1 MRDNEA
7 AAFTATAVVTGG
19 NRGIGLAVA
28 SQLLHAG
35 VRVVLVA
42 RDPARG
48 EQARARLDA
57 DWRAR
62 NARGSGGSGGAAA
75 GRDAELPRV
84 GLVVGDL
91 SNVAGVRATAAA
103 VLDACPTLEILIH
116 NAGIWPASRIL
127 NADGLEQAF
136 ATNHL
141 APFLLNHLLQERLA
155 ASRARVVQVSAGLYV
170 KARIDLDRTPQGADF
185 HPIRTYATTKACNLA
200 LVAPFARRWQNA
212 GTGIR
217 INAVHPGVIRTGLGD
232 RRGPL
237 GLLLKAAKRFWTPV
251 EQAAPPVTRLALDAE
266 AGADAAP
273 VVSGGPGLGAVTGR
287 YFEIDQET
295 PLAPPL
301 DDVELARR
309 LWVQAAELTGVRD
322 DPSAYPA
329 AM

>member
-28 SQLLHAG
+28 SRLLHAS

-48 EQARARLDA
+48 EQARAQLDA

-62 NARGSGGSGGAAA
+62 NALNTGSTGAGHDA
-75 GRDAELPRV
+75 GRPRV
-84 GLVVGDL
+84 LLVVGDL
-91 SNVAGVRATAAA
+91 SDVAGVRATAAA

-170 KARIDLDRTPQGADF
+170 KARIDLDQTPRGEDF

-200 LVAPFARRWQNA
+200 LVAPFARRWQDA

-237 GLLLKAAKRFWTPV
+237 GLLLKTAKRFWTPV
-251 EQAAPPVTRLALDAE
+251 EQAAPPITRLALDTE
-266 AGADAAP
+266 AGAGTAP
-273 VVSGGPGLGAVTGR
+273 VVNGGQDLGTVTGR
-287 YFEIDQET
+287 YFEIGQEM
-295 PLAPPL
+295 PLASPL
-301 DDVELARR
+301 DDTALARR

-322 DPSAYPA
+322 DPAAYPA